1 MSESI
6 SVEIQIRLDGCRAAQ
21 FNMATDKDLL
31 AHAENSKALF
41 TCIRLYG
48 WENPSITLGRNQ
60 DPSSALDEAFCTSRG
75 INWVHRP
82 TGGRAVYHDRELT
95 YAVVS
100 NDTRLF
106 PVGKIS
112 ETYRVIANTLQQ
124 GLQRL
129 GIITTMGKVDPRVF
143 PKSAAPKACFT
154 SPSRYELVFRGRK
167 LVGSAQ
173 RILQRSFLQHGSIP
187 ISLDYETAASALKSN
202 VLHLKAAAITLN
214 EALPQH
220 SDREQIEIEIA
231 RVFWETIM
239 ERWGQR
245 AQVRKPM
252 SP

>member
-1 MSESI
+1 MPEST
-6 SVEIQIRLDGCRAAQ
+6 SVEIQIRMDGCRAAQ
-21 FNMATDKDLL
+21 FNMKTDKDLL
-31 AHAENSKALF
+31 VHAENSKSLF

-60 DPSSALDEAFCTSRG
+60 DPSSALDEAFCTSHG
-75 INWVHRP
+75 ISWAHRP

-95 YAVVS
+95 YAIVS
-100 NDTRLF
+100 NDDRLF

-112 ETYRVIANTLQQ
+112 ETYRVIAKTLQH

-129 GIITTMGKVDPRVF
+129 GITTTMEKVTPRTF
-143 PKSAAPKACFT
+143 RKSYTPEACFT

-187 ISLDYETAASALKSN
+187 ICFDYETAASALKLN

-220 SDREQIEIEIA
+220 SDLDQIEIEIA
-231 RVFWETIM
+231 QVFWETIM
-239 ERWGQR
+239 KRWI
-245 AQVRKPM
+245 
-252 SP
+252 

>member
-1 MSESI
+1 MPEST
-6 SVEIQIRLDGCRAAQ
+6 SVEIQIRMDGCRDAQ
-21 FNMATDKDLL
+21 FNMATDKNLL
-31 AHAENSKALF
+31 AHAENSKSLF

-48 WENPSITLGRNQ
+48 WKHPSVTLGRNQ
-60 DPSSALDEAFCTSRG
+60 DPASALDEAFCASHG
-75 INWVHRP
+75 IDWVHRP

-100 NDTRLF
+100 NDNRLF

-112 ETYRVIANTLQQ
+112 ETYRVIAKTLQQ

-129 GIITTMGKVDPRVF
+129 GITATMGKVAPRVF
-143 PKSAAPKACFT
+143 PKSATPEACFT

-187 ISLDYETAASALKSN
+187 ICLDYETAASALRSN
-202 VLHLKAAAITLN
+202 VLHLKTVAITLN
-214 EALPQH
+214 EALPQY
-220 SDREQIEIEIA
+220 SDLDQIEIEMA
-231 RVFWETIM
+231 RVFWETMM
-239 ERWGQR
+239 ERWVQG
-245 AQVRKPM
+245 AQVRKPI